1 MLKRSKKTMS
11 LAQLDKH
18 SIGERIALIRKE
30 RGFTQQELA
39 KLIGIQRTVL
49 ADYEVG
55 RLRLYDKM
63 VVRFAM
69 ALHVSTDRILGFEE
83 DDQDNRTPD
92 LRITKRLRQINEL
105 SVSDQKA
112 LLKNIDMYIKAATQY
127 PQKTNLKK
135 T

>member
-1 MLKRSKKTMS
+1 MS